1 MVAYATDSGDNMVTR
16 EVTGNDVVSAILLAK
31 ATKSPGY
38 KAKAT
43 RYLNKYIE
51 QREAEG
57 FSPVIVEAG
66 IKARIT
72 HILRI
77 RKK

>member
-1 MVAYATDSGDNMVTR
+1 MVTR

-31 ATKSPGY
+31 ATKSAGH

-43 RYLNKYIE
+43 RYLNKYVE
-51 QREAEG
+51 QREADG
-57 FSPVIVEAG
+57 FNPVMVEAG
-66 IKARIT
+66 IMARVT
-72 HILRI
+72 FILRR

>member
-1 MVAYATDSGDNMVTR
+1 MVTR
-16 EVTGNDVVSAILLAK
+16 EVTGNDVVSAILLAQT
-31 ATKSPGY
+31 TKSPGH

-43 RYLNKYIE
+43 RYLNKYVE
-51 QREAEG
+51 QRATEG
-57 FSPVIVEAG
+57 FRPVMVEAG

-72 HILRI
+72 RILRTK